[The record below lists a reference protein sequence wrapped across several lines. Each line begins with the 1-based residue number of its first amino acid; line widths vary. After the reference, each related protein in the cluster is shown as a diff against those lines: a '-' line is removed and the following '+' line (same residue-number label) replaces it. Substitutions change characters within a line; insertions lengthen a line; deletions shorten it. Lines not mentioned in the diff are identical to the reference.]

1 MILDFTY
8 ILSGAA
14 VGFII
19 GLTGVGGGSLMTPLL
34 VLGFNVQPAIAVG
47 TDLLYAAITKSGGI
61 WTHHKLKNVDWSI
74 VKKLSLG
81 SIPGSIGCIIVI
93 QYVGIADEAFE
104 ELISITLG
112 FMLILTS
119 AAILFKETLSKRLRR
134 KQDYTPS
141 TKLIVTLGVVL
152 GLLVTISSVG
162 AGAIGGA
169 ILLLLYPRL
178 STRRIIG
185 TDIAHA
191 VPLTAMAGLGHLQLG
206 HIDFNLLLSLIIGS
220 LPAIYIGTMVGEKLP
235 EKLLKYMLASILLLI
250 GIKFAI

>member
-1 MILDFTY
+1 MDFTY

-47 TDLLYAAITKSGGI
+47 TDLFYAAITKSGGV
-61 WTHHKLKNVDWSI
+61 WTHHRLKNIDWSI
-74 VKKLSLG
+74 VKKLGLG
-81 SIPGSIGCIIVI
+81 SIPGSICCIIAI
-93 QYVGIADEAFE
+93 QYIGLSEETFE

-119 AAILFKETLSKRLRR
+119 AAILFKDTISKRFGR
-134 KQDYTPS
+134 QQHYTPS
-141 TKLIVTLGVVL
+141 TTLIICLGAALGVLVTL
-152 GLLVTISSVG
+152 SSVG
-162 AGAIGGA
+162 AGAIGSA

-178 STRRIIG
+178 NTRSIIG

-206 HIDFNLLLSLIIGS
+206 HIDFNLLFSLIIGS

-250 GIKFAI
+250 GAKFAI